1 MTDRSQTSPIIIG
14 GVDTHK
20 DLHVA
25 AVVDAQDRVIAT
37 ESFSTTRAG
46 YRAMLRWMRAHG
58 DIARVGIECTGSYGA
73 GLMRHLDAA
82 GIEVLEV
89 TAGDKAD
96 RRKRGKDDTID
107 AEQAAHAAYARCRTV
122 TPRAHDGMVESL
134 RALKIART
142 TAVKARRVALQMIHA
157 LIVSAP
163 EELRDQL
170 RNMTRMQLIRTLATW
185 RPDTTGYRDPVTAT
199 RISLKSLARRYLELH
214 DEIADLEVPMHA
226 LVDELAP
233 DLLARP
239 GVGYESAAQL
249 IITAGDNPE
258 RLACEGSFAMLC
270 GTAPLP
276 ASSGKTTRHRLNRGG
291 DRAANSALHMIAV
304 SRWRIDPTTKEYV
317 ARKKAE
323 GHSNPEILR
332 LLKRYIAREVYYL
345 LRNQQR
351 AIHQGTTAA

>member
-37 ESFSTTRAG
+37 ESFTTTRAG

-122 TPRAHDGMVESL
+122 TPRAHDGL
-134 RALKIART
+134 
-142 TAVKARRVALQMIHA
+142 
-157 LIVSAP
+157 
-163 EELRDQL
+163 
-170 RNMTRMQLIRTLATW
+170 
-185 RPDTTGYRDPVTAT
+185 G
-199 RISLKSLARRYLELH
+199 
-214 DEIADLEVPMHA
+214 
-226 LVDELAP
+226 
-233 DLLARP
+233 
-239 GVGYESAAQL
+239 
-249 IITAGDNPE
+249 
-258 RLACEGSFAMLC
+258 
-270 GTAPLP
+270 
-276 ASSGKTTRHRLNRGG
+276 
-291 DRAANSALHMIAV
+291 
-304 SRWRIDPTTKEYV
+304 
-317 ARKKAE
+317 
-323 GHSNPEILR
+323 
-332 LLKRYIAREVYYL
+332 
-345 LRNQQR
+345 
-351 AIHQGTTAA
+351 